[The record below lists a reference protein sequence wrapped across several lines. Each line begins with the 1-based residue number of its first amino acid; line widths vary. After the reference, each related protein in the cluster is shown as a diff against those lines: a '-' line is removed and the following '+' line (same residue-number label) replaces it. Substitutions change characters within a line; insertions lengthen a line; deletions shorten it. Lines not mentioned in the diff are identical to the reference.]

1 MMENVHKNSHR
12 PQQVDYI
19 CQKGPTADV
28 WLGSKGAPGFRVVVF
43 FSFGIPKHP
52 CFLIYN
58 IQYVHLAHLNKGQ
71 SFTI

>member
-28 WLGSKGAPGFRVVVF
+28 WLGSKGAPDLRVVVF
-43 FSFGIPKHP
+43 FFFWDPEAPLLS
-52 CFLIYN
+52 N
-58 IQYVHLAHLNKGQ
+58 I
-71 SFTI
+71 